1 MSETDIKKS
10 LKESSKSELIVW
22 KVELKQQVKEA
33 TDLISRID
41 NEINKNERL
50 NREVEK
56 WKKQY

>member
-33 TDLISRID
+33 TDLISRI
-41 NEINKNERL
+41 NKEI
-50 NREVEK
+50 
-56 WKKQY
+56 KKR